1 MVTQKG
7 PEYLS
12 GTDGQRMGSKNGAA
26 MPIRKGTAQCHKVLA
41 PTIQQKKETRWLIT
55 NIWISVVKV
64 V

>member
-26 MPIRKGTAQCHKVLA
+26 MPIRKGTAQCPQGTSTNHTA
-41 PTIQQKKETRWLIT
+41 KK
-55 NIWISVVKV
+55 KQDG
-64 V
+64 

>member
-41 PTIQQKKETRWLIT
+41 PTIQQKK
-55 NIWISVVKV
+55 KQDG
-64 V
+64 